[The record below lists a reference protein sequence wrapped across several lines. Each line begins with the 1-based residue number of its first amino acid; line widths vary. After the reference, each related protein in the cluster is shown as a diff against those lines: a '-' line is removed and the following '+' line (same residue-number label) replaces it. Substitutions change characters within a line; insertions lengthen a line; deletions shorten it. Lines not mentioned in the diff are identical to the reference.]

1 MGGAPRARRARAL
14 HAREHGLLGTPCR
27 TRLEGR
33 RQRARHGH
41 EARGR
46 APRVRR
52 HRDDV
57 RDRHRAGARAGG
69 AAGARRDERST
80 AASSR
85 TRSPRDHVIAGS
97 STARRF
103 CEHNGARHR
112 GRPGAFL
119 GARPPTRVLRRPRW
133 HAVSRRGHRRDL
145 ALPARGQREHRRA
158 VRDEP
163 ADDRARRAG
172 AREGRIVP
180 RLLGGRDRVR
190 AEHDRA
196 QLPAEP
202 RLRTDAAR
210 GRRDRRH
217 RARPR
222 RERVTVARAGT

>member
-1 MGGAPRARRARAL
+1 MLAGLVRCTLASMDYSARRAGLDSKGAGSAHGTVTKREDGLHAFVAIETTFEIDIAPAPEPAAL
-14 HAREHGLLGTPCR
+14 HELVARAEHGCF
-27 TRLEGR
+27 
-33 RQRARHGH
+33 
-41 EARGR
+41 
-46 APRVRR
+46 V
-52 HRDDV
+52 
-57 RDRHRAGARAGG
+57 
-69 AAGARRDERST
+69 S
-80 AASSR
+80 
-85 TRSPRDHVIAGS
+85 TRSLRDHVIAGS

-103 CEHNGARHR
+103 CEHNGARR
-112 GRPGAFL
+112 SGRPGAFL
-119 GARPPTRVLRRPRW
+119 GARPPNRVLRRPRW
-133 HAVSRRGHRRDL
+133 HAVSRRGHRRDI

-163 ADDRARRAG
+163 ADDRARRPG

-190 AEHDRA
+190 AEHDRT